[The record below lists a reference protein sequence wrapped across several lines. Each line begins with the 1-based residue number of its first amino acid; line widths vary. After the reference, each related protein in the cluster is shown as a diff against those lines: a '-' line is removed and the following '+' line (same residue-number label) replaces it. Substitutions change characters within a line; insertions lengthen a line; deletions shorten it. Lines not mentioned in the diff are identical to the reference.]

1 MFKRAPTDPE
11 AKLGFCE
18 GQGLWGWVEGLH
30 NFTSWACEILILP
43 KRRAARR
50 SWR

>member
-1 MFKRAPTDPE
+1 MFKGAPTDPE

-30 NFTSWACEILILP
+30 NFTLDTVCHGLVKS
-43 KRRAARR
+43 
-50 SWR
+50 